1 MATGLFGKLPA
12 AGDFFALDLA
22 AGLRPMLDRWITAH
36 IAPLVGNPRVWPEG
50 GVRGVLGSAKG
61 PFILLIEPSMDS
73 VGRAYPLVACV
84 SRHGAGR
91 SEADQ
96 WADAVWPIL
105 IAATEEGAPLE
116 DLRRAL
122 SCIRD
127 PRDSDAPVIPP
138 ALWWSG
144 TAADR
149 PERQMERLAAL
160 SSG

>member
-12 AGDFFALDLA
+12 AGDFVALDLA
-22 AGLRPMLDRWITAH
+22 AGLRPVLDRWITTH
-36 IAPLVGNPRVWPEG
+36 VAPLARTPRAWPEG
-50 GVRGVLGSAKG
+50 GVRGVIATSKG
-61 PFILLIEPSMDS
+61 TFILLMEPSVDA

-84 SRHGAGR
+84 PRHGAGKP
-91 SEADQ
+91 EADR

-127 PRDSDAPVIPP
+127 PEDSAAPLVAP

-144 TAADR
+144 IAPDC
-149 PERQMERLAAL
+149 PEMQIERLAAL